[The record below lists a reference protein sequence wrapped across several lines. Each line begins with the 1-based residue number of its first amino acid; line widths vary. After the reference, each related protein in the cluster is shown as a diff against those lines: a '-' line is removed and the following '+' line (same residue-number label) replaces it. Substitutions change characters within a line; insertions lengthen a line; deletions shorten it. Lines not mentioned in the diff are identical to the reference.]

1 MVLCTYCT
9 CTCVPYYMYCTC
21 ICVCDSKDLNSL
33 ILNNIHQ
40 FLLWLFMHVFFHV
53 QQGETDYGLELQ
65 QLEQEGEMSLDDLIA
80 SLPPEV
86 LEQDTVLNSNDEDQE
101 DKEEDNEETLVEEDK
116 EIESDL
122 STKLRGR
129 YLHVCFIHCIHI
141 CTCIQC
147 FVTCTCDYLI
157 YSLRPILKPA

>member
-1 MVLCTYCT
+1 MYCT
-9 CTCVPYYMYCTC
+9 CTVLWYTCTC
-21 ICVCDSKDLNSL
+21 IRVCDSMDLNSW

-53 QQGETDYGLELQ
+53 QQGETDYGLELR

-101 DKEEDNEETLVEEDK
+101 DKEEDNEEILVEEEK
-116 EIESDL
+116 EIENKTDL
-122 STKLRGR
+122 STKLRR
-129 YLHVCFIHCIHI
+129 YLCFIHCIH
-141 CTCIQC
+141 
-147 FVTCTCDYLI
+147 TCTCMYMYTMFRYMYMI
-157 YSLRPILKPA
+157 I